1 MFEGMKYKPSEFA
14 AAYIQTLPHAL
25 KLEDFDTDDEFKEY
39 LENRRESYF
48 YEYLKSL
55 EFAKSFS
62 KREDETIEE

>member
-1 MFEGMKYKPSEFA
+1 MFEGMRYNPSEFA
-14 AAYIQTLPHAL
+14 AAYIQTLPHSL
-25 KLEDFDTDDEFKEY
+25 KLDDFDTDEEYKEY
-39 LENRRESYF
+39 LENRRETYF

>member
-1 MFEGMKYKPSEFA
+1 MSEGIKYYPSQFA

-25 KLEDFDTDDEFKEY
+25 RIEDFDTDDEFKEY

-55 EFAKSFS
+55 EFAKNFS

>member
-1 MFEGMKYKPSEFA
+1 
-14 AAYIQTLPHAL
+14 PHAL